1 MSWMPNSPKSKT
13 TRKTDVEYFR
23 PSQQKRRDGRKDRG
37 VSMLTS
43 NMFVMATRNNVV
55 ILNLFQDNA
64 RPSFAIPNQVRDD
77 ENMCDQKSLR
87 LGTS

>member
-1 MSWMPNSPKSKT
+1 
-13 TRKTDVEYFR
+13 
-23 PSQQKRRDGRKDRG
+23 
-37 VSMLTS
+37 MLTS